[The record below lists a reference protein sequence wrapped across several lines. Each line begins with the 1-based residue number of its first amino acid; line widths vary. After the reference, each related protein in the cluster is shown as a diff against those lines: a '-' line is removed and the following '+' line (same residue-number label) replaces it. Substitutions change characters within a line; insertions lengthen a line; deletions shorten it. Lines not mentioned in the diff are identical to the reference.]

1 MSVISS
7 FPRLLKGA
15 IVALDSSATQIVST
29 IPFQFNPETLTRT
42 LQVAAAAESE
52 FDRSEAL
59 RLKGAPKE
67 TLRLEVEFDTTGPL
81 SDADQKTAAEVG
93 IYAQLS
99 ALETL
104 IYPQSSHV
112 KQVMQQADRGVLE
125 IAPLE
130 APMALLVWGTKRIL
144 PVRLTDFS
152 ITEEAYDVNLNPIR
166 AKVSLSLQVL
176 NYDHLPWQ
184 QGGSKL
190 FLAHH
195 QEKERLAKRGSIA
208 YGRAGTGVGSD
219 RILR

>member
-1 MSVISS
+1 MSVISN

-15 IVALDSSATQIVST
+15 IVALDANATQIVKT

-42 LQVAAAAESE
+42 LQVFAAAESE
-52 FDRSEAL
+52 TDRSEAL

-67 TLRLEVEFDTTGPL
+67 TIRLEVEFDTTGPL

-93 IYAQLS
+93 VYAQLS

-112 KQVMQQADRGVLE
+112 KQAMQQADRGVLE

-130 APMALLVWGTKRIL
+130 AAMALLVWGTKRVL

-176 NYDHLPWQ
+176 TYDNLPWNQ
-184 QGGSKL
+184 RGSKL

-195 QEKERLAKRGSIA
+195 QEKERLARRGSIPYA
-208 YGRAGTGVGSD
+208 RNVTGVGQGS
-219 RILR
+219 ILL

>member
-15 IVALDSSATQIVST
+15 IVALDSNASQIVKT

-42 LQVAAAAESE
+42 LQVFAAAESE
-52 FDRSEAL
+52 SDRSEAL

-67 TLRLEVEFDTTGPL
+67 TIRLEVEFDTTGPL

-104 IYPQSSHV
+104 IYPQSGHV
-112 KQVMQQADRGVLE
+112 KQAMQQADQGVLE

-130 APMALLVWGTKRIL
+130 AAMALLVWGTKRVL

-176 NYDHLPWQ
+176 TYDNLPWNQ
-184 QGGSKL
+184 RGSKL

-208 YGRAGTGVGSD
+208 YSRDVTGVGQGS
-219 RILR
+219 ILL

>member
-1 MSVISS
+1 MSMISN

-15 IVALDSSATQIVST
+15 IVALDSNAAQIVST

-42 LQVAAAAESE
+42 LQVFAATEGE
-52 FDRSEAL
+52 TDRSESL
-59 RLKGAPKE
+59 RIKGAPKE
-67 TLRLEVEFDTTGPL
+67 TIRLEVEFDSTGPL
-81 SDADQKTAAEVG
+81 SDSDQKTAVEVG

-112 KQVMQQADRGVLE
+112 KQVMQQADRGILE

-130 APMALLVWGTKRIL
+130 APMSLLVWGKKRIL

-176 NYDHLPWQ
+176 NYDHLPWNQ
-184 QGGSKL
+184 RGSKL

-195 QEKERLAKRGSIA
+195 QEKERLAKRGSIP
-208 YGRAGTGVGSD
+208 YSQNLTGVGRD
-219 RILR
+219 NILL